1 MDFKMGMASFGSLL
15 QAAAH
20 FAAVNIDLKHIEHAV
35 IVEACKMVQKAAK
48 EVMGTDGYNWPALS
62 PNTKKT
68 MPGMLLESGELR
80 SSIHWNVQGAE
91 GHVGSDLD
99 KAVWMELGTR
109 AIPPRSFLVGAA
121 QHQERAIQLMAGK
134 VVVAIIGGGGH
145 SELDEFLHVLKILK
159 HVAHDLKDFA
169 EDVLE
174 GPDKD
179 NEGKN
184 R

>member
-1 MDFKMGMASFGSLL
+1 MGVMSLGSLA

-20 FAAVNIDLKHIEHAV
+20 FTILNAEIKHAEHAI
-35 IVEACKMVQKAAK
+35 IVEACKMVAK
-48 EVMGTDGYNWPALS
+48 RAKQVMGTDGYNWPALS

-68 MPGMLLESGELR
+68 QPGMLLETGELR
-80 SSIHWNVQGAE
+80 DSIHWNAEGAE

-99 KAVWMELGTR
+99 KAVFHELGT
-109 AIPPRSFLVGAA
+109 AKIPPRSFLLASA
-121 QHQERAIQLMAGK
+121 QHEARAIQKMAGQT
-134 VVVAIIGGGGH
+134 VAAMVGGH
-145 SELDEFLHVLKILK
+145 GHSDLERILHIIK
-159 HVAHDLKDFA
+159 HAAHDLKEFA

-174 GPDKD
+174 GPDK

>member
-1 MDFKMGMASFGSLL
+1 MGITSLGSLA

-20 FAAVNIDLKHIEHAV
+20 FAAINIDLKYIEHAI
-35 IVEACKMVQKAAK
+35 IVEACKMIQKAAK

-80 SSIHWNVQGAE
+80 SSIHWNVHGAE

-121 QHQERAIQLMAGK
+121 QHQERAIQLMAGRA
-134 VVVAIIGGGGH
+134 VYAMLGRGGH
-145 SELDEFLHVLKILK
+145 SELDDFIHILKIAK
-159 HVAHDLKDFA
+159 HALHEVAESASDL
-169 EDVLE
+169 LE
-174 GPDKD
+174 GPDK
-179 NEGKN
+179 NKEGKN

>member
-1 MDFKMGMASFGSLL
+1 
-15 QAAAH
+15 
-20 FAAVNIDLKHIEHAV
+20 
-35 IVEACKMVQKAAK
+35 
-48 EVMGTDGYNWPALS
+48 
-62 PNTKKT
+62 

-80 SSIHWNVQGAE
+80 DSIHWNVQGNV

-134 VVVAIIGGGGH
+134 VVVAIIGGGGG

-159 HVAHDLKDFA
+159 HVGHELKEAADYLV
-169 EDVLE
+169 ED
-174 GPDKD
+174 PTDK
-179 NEGKN
+179 NERKN

>member
-1 MDFKMGMASFGSLL
+1 
-15 QAAAH
+15 
-20 FAAVNIDLKHIEHAV
+20 
-35 IVEACKMVQKAAK
+35 MVQKAAK

-62 PNTKKT
+62 SNTKRT

-80 SSIHWNVQGAE
+80 DSIRWNVEGAI
-91 GHVGSDLD
+91 GHVGSDSD

-134 VVVAIIGGGGH
+134 VVVAIIGGGGG
-145 SELDEFLHVLKILK
+145 SELDDFIHILKIAK
-159 HVAHDLKDFA
+159 HALHEVAESASDL
-169 EDVLE
+169 LE
-174 GPDKD
+174 GPDK
-179 NEGKN
+179 NKEGKN